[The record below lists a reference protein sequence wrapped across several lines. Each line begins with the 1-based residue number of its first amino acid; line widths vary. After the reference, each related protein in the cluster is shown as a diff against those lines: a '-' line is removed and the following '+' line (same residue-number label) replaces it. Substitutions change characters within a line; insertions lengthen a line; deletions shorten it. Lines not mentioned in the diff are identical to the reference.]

1 MSRDRTWLSLV
12 CHASVMAVLVAA
24 TSASTALAGK
34 SAKVSLFAEYAL
46 ANPDSGS
53 ILKSDVTIT
62 VQSLGPSYLYDFPE
76 LFAFDPGKVAAP
88 IAGGVNFGTYCEK
101 DYEGRYWWYTFGCGE
116 NDLAVF
122 QVAIQN
128 GTDHILRM
136 KDARIYL
143 EVADHDPISPVTRL
157 GDPTLVP
164 GPTPAPA
171 VLPKSAV
178 DADESL
184 IHWVTYFEQEAEK
197 VRSKKTF
204 LDNRHVTPIGL
215 ASQVIGQNRAA
226 YKLIADPTAEI
237 LPGRTLKGIL
247 LFPVLADF
255 PSAALSFYEVHT
267 KTDPGGNP
275 IEKQTFVFPIKL
287 NRVQMQWDGDKEKRW
302 KVASAGEG

>member
-1 MSRDRTWLSLV
+1 MRRDRPWLSL
-12 CHASVMAVLVAA
+12 AYRAMTVAA
-24 TSASTALAGK
+24 LMAITSAISAMAGK
-34 SAKVSLFAEYAL
+34 SAKVNLFAEYAL
-46 ANPDSGS
+46 ANPDSGT

-62 VQSLGPSYLYDFPE
+62 VQSLGPSHRYDFPD
-76 LFAFDPGKVAAP
+76 LFAFDPGQIAAP
-88 IAGGVNFGTYCEK
+88 ITGGVNFGTYCEK

-143 EVADHDPISPVTRL
+143 EVPDHDPIAPVTRL

-178 DADESL
+178 VADETL

-197 VRSKKTF
+197 VRPKKTF

-226 YKLIADPTAEI
+226 YKLIADPAAEI

-247 LFPVLADF
+247 LFPVLVTFEMAT
-255 PSAALSFYEVHT
+255 LSFYEVHT
-267 KTDPGGNP
+267 KADPGGNP
-275 IEKQTFVFPIKL
+275 IEKQTFIFPLKL

-302 KVASAGEG
+302 KVVSAGE